1 MAATLTIMSVDGVA
15 LAAGVE
21 ELRALLRADGAD
33 LQIVGTDGEA
43 DRVHL
48 RLDLANVECLE
59 CVIPPDMLDQMIR
72 DGLRRRV
79 APDLDVIFDDP
90 RRAANNA

>member
-1 MAATLTIMSVDGVA
+1 MLAKLTAMTVDGAA

-21 ELRALLRADGAD
+21 ELRGLLRPDGAD
-33 LQIVGTDGEA
+33 LQIVGTDGEV

-48 RLDLANVECLE
+48 RLDLDHVECLE
-59 CVIPPDMLDQMIR
+59 CVMPPDMLDQMIR

-79 APDLDVIFDDP
+79 APDLDLILDDP
-90 RRAANNA
+90 RRTANNA